1 MLRKKIESFVGIIPE
16 WLFREA
22 MEEATQDIKANRLL
36 CNTKTYIEYLVYVM
50 VTYIRM
56 VQKIEKSQKQIA

>member
-1 MLRKKIESFVGIIPE
+1 MLRKKIEAFAGAIPD
-16 WLFREA
+16 WLYREA
-22 MEEATQDIKANRLL
+22 MEEATRDIKANRLH
-36 CNTKTYIEYLVYVM
+36 CNIKTYLEYLVYVM

>member
-1 MLRKKIESFVGIIPE
+1 MLRKKIELLVGTVPE
-16 WLFREA
+16 WLFKEA
-22 MEEATQDIKANRLL
+22 MEEATRDIKANRLL
-36 CNTKTYIEYLVYVM
+36 CNAKTYIEYLVYIM